1 MPTELEES
9 LYWQIV
15 EAMLP
20 EPERDAL
27 YLKGRKFRADF
38 LWRKQ
43 KVVAEVQGGTYAHMG
58 HSTGKGLERDYTK
71 CNLSMLAGY
80 RYFQFSREMIE
91 NGFAIDCLTKALK
104 NIEDNNAENNRTL

>member
-71 CNLSMLAGY
+71 CDLSMLAGF
-80 RYFQFSREMIE
+80 RYFQFSKEMIE
-91 NGFAIDCLTKALK
+91 NGFAIECLTKALH
-104 NIEDNNAENNRTL
+104 NIEDNDAENNRTV

>member
-1 MPTELEES
+1 MPTELEEA

-43 KVVAEVQGGTYAHMG
+43 KVVAEV
-58 HSTGKGLERDYTK
+58 
-71 CNLSMLAGY
+71 
-80 RYFQFSREMIE
+80 
-91 NGFAIDCLTKALK
+91 
-104 NIEDNNAENNRTL
+104 